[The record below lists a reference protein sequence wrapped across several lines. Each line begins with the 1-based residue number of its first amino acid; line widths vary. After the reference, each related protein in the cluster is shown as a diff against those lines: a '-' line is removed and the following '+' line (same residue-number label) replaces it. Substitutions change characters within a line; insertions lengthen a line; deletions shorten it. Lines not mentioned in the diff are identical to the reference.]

1 MDSGSIGFMIF
12 CTALVFIMT
21 PALAFFYGGLV
32 RRKNVINTMM
42 ASVFITGTAVLMWV
56 LFGYSFSFGADA
68 GGFVG
73 GLDFLGLN
81 NVSISDSTRGL
92 EIPDM
97 LFCAFQMMFAIITP
111 ALITGA
117 VAGRMKFKAL
127 VPFICLWSLL
137 VYYPLA
143 HMVWGGGF
151 MGAEVEGGAGLFGTG
166 LYLNSVD
173 FAGGNVVHISSGV
186 SGLVLAI
193 LIGKRKGIEKRS
205 VVPHNIPFV
214 VLGASLLWF
223 GWFGFNAGSA
233 LAADG
238 LALHAFTTT
247 NTSAACA
254 MLSWMIIDIIKGGKP
269 TVVGACTG
277 GVIGLVAIT
286 PGAGFVPIWASF
298 IIGALVSPICY
309 FALSVLKP
317 KFGYDDALDAFG
329 CHGIGGI
336 WGGIATGL
344 FAQTSIN
351 PVAKWDGLVFG
362 DYHLFVAQV
371 LSILVTIAVAVVGTL
386 ICVGIVRLFTKL
398 RVDENSENV
407 GLDDSEH
414 GECAYSAI
422 WE

>member
-1 MDSGSIGFMIF
+1 MVG
-12 CTALVFIMT
+12 
-21 PALAFFYGGLV
+21 LA
-32 RRKNVINTMM
+32 
-42 ASVFITGTAVLMWV
+42 
-56 LFGYSFSFGADA
+56 
-68 GGFVG
+68 
-73 GLDFLGLN
+73 
-81 NVSISDSTRGL
+81 
-92 EIPDM
+92 
-97 LFCAFQMMFAIITP
+97 
-111 ALITGA
+111 
-117 VAGRMKFKAL
+117 
-127 VPFICLWSLL
+127 
-137 VYYPLA
+137 
-143 HMVWGGGF
+143 
-151 MGAEVEGGAGLFGTG
+151 
-166 LYLNSVD
+166 
-173 FAGGNVVHISSGV
+173 
-186 SGLVLAI
+186 
-193 LIGKRKGIEKRS
+193 
-205 VVPHNIPFV
+205 
-214 VLGASLLWF
+214 
-223 GWFGFNAGSA
+223 FNAGSA

-247 NTSAACA
+247 NIFCGLCNAFMDDYRYNQS
-254 MLSWMIIDIIKGGKP
+254 GKP

-414 GECAYSAI
+414 GERAYSAI